1 MKKAL
6 QSMGVIIATGSL
18 ILAGSGVASA
28 AVTKSGSKSCPG
40 STTPQSYLL
49 SRTSGSSN
57 GYAPG
62 GVNFSHSD
70 GVTTN
75 HRDHGTLG
83 GGGWKVTVTGGI
95 LDDAGT
101 YAGCERA

>member
-1 MKKAL
+1 MKKTL
-6 QSMGVIIATGSL
+6 RSMVVVPASGGL
-18 ILAGSGVASA
+18 ILAGTGVASA
-28 AVTKSGSKSCPG
+28 AVSKSGTKNCPG

-49 SRTSGSSN
+49 SRTSGSSV

-75 HRDHGTLG
+75 HKDYGTLG

-95 LDDAGT
+95 IDDAGT

>member
-6 QSMGVIIATGSL
+6 RSTAVIFATGSL
-18 ILAGSGVASA
+18 ILAGSGIASA
-28 AVTKSGSKSCPG
+28 AVTKTGTKNCSG
-40 STTPQSYLL
+40 TTPQSYVQ
-49 SRTSGSSN
+49 SRTSGLST

-75 HRDHGTLG
+75 HKDYGSIG
-83 GGGWKVTVTGGI
+83 GGGWKVTVTGGV

-101 YAGCERA
+101 FAGCERA

>member
-6 QSMGVIIATGSL
+6 RSMAVVVATGGL
-18 ILAGSGVASA
+18 ILAGSGIASA
-28 AVTKSGSKSCPG
+28 AVSKSGSKLCPG

-57 GYAPG
+57 GFAPG
-62 GVNFSHSD
+62 GGNFTHSD

-75 HRDHGTLG
+75 HKDYGALG
-83 GGGWKVTVTGGI
+83 GGAWKVTVTGGI